1 MKVSIWNDFENG
13 KNGDKEITLFSVF
26 SVQNLSVKT
35 DVSFDLFYVAAN
47 SSPTDRQVTAIY
59 DFGLWEFLLFYNLFK
74 LGRFNWNTGSKVES
88 MYLGCIDRTNRQAK
102 IVFLSVELKPNS
114 RTTIQ
119 FELILILFKNCQFTG
134 ELIPSQNHFDF
145 SVLLK
150 QLLGTAISYLS

>member
-47 SSPTDRQVTAIY
+47 SWPTDRQVTAIY

-74 LGRFNWNTGSKVES
+74 LGRFNWNTGIKVES
-88 MYLGCIDRTNRQAK
+88 MYLGCIDRTNR
-102 IVFLSVELKPNS
+102 
-114 RTTIQ
+114 
-119 FELILILFKNCQFTG
+119 
-134 ELIPSQNHFDF
+134 
-145 SVLLK
+145 
-150 QLLGTAISYLS
+150 